1 MNLEYFIAKRIS
13 SKSSDN
19 FSKPVVRISYLS
31 IALGLSL
38 MIISVAIVIGFKD
51 SISNKIIGFA
61 SHMQIRGFANYE
73 SIQEKP
79 LNIHDPF
86 IGQLKQR
93 KDVNHIQFTAQKAGV
108 IKTEDQIQGII
119 FKGVGPDFDS
129 TFLYNSLKDGVLPG
143 FSETYRTDDVL
154 ISSALAKKMKLK
166 VGEPLRVWFINEED
180 QSARGR
186 KFLISGIFNT
196 SLEEFDNTYII
207 GDIKHV
213 QKLNNWNES
222 QIGKIEIMI
231 DDANELES
239 IASSV
244 YRQIPFNMTVS
255 TVKDQYPQ
263 IFNWLDL
270 LDMNVIVIL
279 TLLIIVAS
287 ITMVSTLLI
296 IIIERTNMVGV
307 LKALGLNNR
316 SIRKIFLYK
325 ASYIIFRGMFW
336 GNIIGLVFYLIQSV
350 FKLISLNPEN
360 YYVDY
365 VPVMLNVEYVL
376 ALNAGTFIICF
387 LMLIIP
393 SYYITRIIPS
403 KALRYE

>member
-1 MNLEYFIAKRIS
+1 VL
-13 SKSSDN
+13 
-19 FSKPVVRISYLS
+19 
-31 IALGLSL
+31 
-38 MIISVAIVIGFKD
+38 
-51 SISNKIIGFA
+51 
-61 SHMQIRGFANYE
+61 
-73 SIQEKP
+73 
-79 LNIHDPF
+79 
-86 IGQLKQR
+86 
-93 KDVNHIQFTAQKAGV
+93 
-108 IKTEDQIQGII
+108 KTEDQIQGII
-119 FKGVGPDFDS
+119 FKGVGPDFDT
-129 TFLYNSLKDGVLPG
+129 TFLFNSLQQGVLPG
-143 FSETYRTDDVL
+143 LSEDFRTDDVV
-154 ISSALAKKMKLK
+154 ISSSLASRMKLK
-166 VGEPLRVWFINEED
+166 IGDPLRVWFINEED

-186 KFLISGIFNT
+186 KFLVSGLYNT
-196 SLEEFDNTYII
+196 SLEEFDNSYII

-213 QKLNNWNES
+213 QRLNNWSED
-222 QIGKIEIMI
+222 QVGKLELLVK
-231 DDANELES
+231 DVNELEA
-239 IASSV
+239 IANSV
-244 YRQIPFNMTVS
+244 YRQIPYNMTVS

-336 GNIIGLVFYLIQSV
+336 GNIIGLAFYFIQSN
-350 FKLISLNPEN
+350 FKLFRLNPEN

-365 VPVMLNVEYVL
+365 VPVMMNVWHLV

-403 KALRYE
+403 EALRYE